1 MTASRLAQVRRR
13 RRGFSIIE
21 ILVVLFILGIA
32 FTFGLSGLNTALKR
46 QRLNSAAEEVK
57 SLAGRALTESQSRNL
72 PTFLVFGKYVDGVGT
87 DVAVVADTN
96 GNGVLDEA
104 YDPNGD
110 GLLDDASPNV
120 VLRRTRVPPEV
131 FLVAPVDASPV
142 QWAAAGAQ
150 VQWRVSPPPGS
161 TTPTFSTAI
170 LCDARGRAMVPG
182 TPDTVDNSTTPPT
195 TISGI
200 PPSMIPGPA
209 TIRLTHRDMV
219 SGKLTPLVTYTVSI
233 GPLYKAAIARVP

>member
-1 MTASRLAQVRRR
+1 MTASHQAQLRRR
-13 RRGFSIIE
+13 RRGFSLIE
-21 ILVVLFILGIA
+21 ILVVLLILGIA

-57 SLAGRALTESQSRNL
+57 SLAGRALTESESRNVQ
-72 PTFLVFGKYVDGVGT
+72 TFLVFGKYVDGVGT

-110 GLLDDASPNV
+110 GLLDDASPTV

-131 FLVAPVDASPV
+131 FLIAPIDATPV
-142 QWAAAGAQ
+142 QWAAPGAQ

-170 LCDARGRAMVPG
+170 LCDSRGRAMVPG
-182 TPDTVDNSTTPPT
+182 TADTPNPTPPPA
-195 TISGI
+195 TISGN

-209 TIRLTHRDMV
+209 TIQLTHRDMV
-219 SGKLTPLVTYTVSI
+219 SGTLTPLVTYTVSI